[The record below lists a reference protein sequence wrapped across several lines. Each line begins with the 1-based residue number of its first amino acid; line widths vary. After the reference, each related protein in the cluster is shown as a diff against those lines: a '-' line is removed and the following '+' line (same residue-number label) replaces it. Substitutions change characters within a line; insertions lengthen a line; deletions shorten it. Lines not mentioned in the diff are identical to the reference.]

1 MTLPSPGAQAGYRR
15 ALQVTGQT
23 LTFRRV
29 TGNAPNATVA
39 DFQVT
44 AIFRHYTPTSPIGP
58 AVHTAAISEGDRQF
72 IVLQSDIEDA
82 GFPVPLQKNDK
93 IIVGVETFN
102 IVDVDY
108 GTRVFAGAIEGRAV
122 GV

>member
-1 MTLPSPGAQAGYRR
+1 M
-15 ALQVTGQT
+15 
-23 LTFRRV
+23 
-29 TGNAPNATVA
+29 
-39 DFQVT
+39 
-44 AIFRHYTPTSPIGP
+44 
-58 AVHTAAISEGDRQF
+58 
-72 IVLQSDIEDA
+72 
-82 GFPVPLQKNDK
+82 PLQKNDK